1 MYSQKCSHVR
11 IYIHFNGCVGELEI
25 PTIGNMDSADTLPN
39 VWPTRGLIGFELTNG
54 WSAFLVGILKLIAI
68 SFSVA
73 GGFRGG
79 FIFPLFTCGFA
90 FGRAFCALY
99 PHLDPSL
106 VGCCLASAI
115 NVAITKT
122 PLATPIIVVFLANEP
137 YAITGALVASVMS
150 LFATAYLRF
159 LKSQTIRPLGTFVF
173 EESQSVFNISMDES
187 ELDRKSTFI
196 LGKESS
202 DKEDSRLFFL

>member
-1 MYSQKCSHVR
+1 
-11 IYIHFNGCVGELEI
+11 
-25 PTIGNMDSADTLPN
+25 MDSADTLPN
-39 VWPTRGLIGFELTNG
+39 VWPTKGFIGFELSNG
-54 WSAFLVGILKLIAI
+54 WSAFLLGILKLVAI
-68 SFSVA
+68 SISVA

-79 FIFPLFTCGFA
+79 FIFPLFACGFA

-99 PHLDPSL
+99 PHLDSSL

-115 NVAITKT
+115 NVGITKT

-137 YAITGALVASVMS
+137 YAITAALVSSTVS

-173 EESQSVFNISMDES
+173 EESQSVFNISMDDHEF
-187 ELDRKSTFI
+187 DRKSTVVTTKDF
-196 LGKESS
+196 S